1 MPAPSPP
8 PPPPPPLILI
18 AEDETALVELLAYNL
33 KREGF
38 AIRRAAD
45 GRQALLQAAKTP
57 APDLLLLDW
66 MLPGPSGIDICKR
79 LRRDPLL
86 KPMPIIIL
94 TARGEELDRVSGL
107 NAGAD
112 DYITKPFSMKELIA
126 RIKAL
131 LRRAHAEL
139 DADIILR
146 GGLKI
151 NKTAHSVSCVSCASR
166 ASSDAQKIALSSTE
180 FKLLVHLANR
190 PGHIFSRENLLD
202 AVWGSESELQA
213 RTVDANIKRLRQ
225 QIKKNCGHDPI
236 RTVRGLGYV
245 FDN

>member
-1 MPAPSPP
+1 MPAPS
-8 PPPPPPLILI
+8 PPPPLILI

-79 LRRDPLL
+79 LRRDPQL

-151 NKTAHSVSCVSCASR
+151 NKTAHSVSC

>member
-1 MPAPSPP
+1 MPAPAPS

-79 LRRDPLL
+79 LRRDPRL

-131 LRRAHAEL
+131 LRRSHAEL

-151 NKTAHSVSCVSCASR
+151 NKTAHSVSCASR

>member
-1 MPAPSPP
+1 MPATPP
-8 PPPPPPLILI
+8 RARAPLILI
-18 AEDETALVELLAYNL
+18 AEDETALVEILAYNL
-33 KREGF
+33 KHEGF

-94 TARGEELDRVSGL
+94 TARGEENDRVSGL

-131 LRRAHAEL
+131 LRRSHAEL

-146 GGLKI
+146 GGIKI
-151 NKTAHSVSCVSCASR
+151 NKTAQIASCAS
-166 ASSDAQKIALSSTE
+166 SDDKKIALSATQ

-190 PGHIFSRENLLD
+190 PEHIFSRENLLD
-202 AVWGSESELQA
+202 AVWGNESEVQA

-225 QIKKNCGHDPI
+225 QIKETCGHDPI
-236 RTVRGLGYV
+236 RTARGLGYV